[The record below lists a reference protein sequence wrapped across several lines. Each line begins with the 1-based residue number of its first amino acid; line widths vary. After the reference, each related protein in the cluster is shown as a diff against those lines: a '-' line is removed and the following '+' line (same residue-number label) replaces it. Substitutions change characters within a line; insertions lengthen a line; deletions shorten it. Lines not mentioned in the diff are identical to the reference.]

1 MYLHKLKIGNV
12 ELKNNILLA
21 PMAGITDLPFRLICE
36 KFEPGL
42 VCTEM
47 VSSKAIFYGDEKTKK
62 LMNLEGEKRPVSIQ
76 IFGSDLEAFEYATKY
91 VSNLADII
99 DINMGCPAPKVV
111 KNGDG
116 SKLLL
121 DLEKAKD
128 ILETVVKNSKVPVTL
143 KFRKGWDSEHIVAT
157 EIAKIAQQAGIS
169 AITIHG
175 RTRAEYYSGKADLE
189 IIKKVKESVNIPVIG
204 NGDVVDEESAKEM
217 FEKTGVDGIMIGR
230 ASMGNP
236 WIFKKIKYYL
246 ETGEK
251 LPEITSDE
259 KLKIIKEHLNLL
271 VNEKGEDVA
280 IKEFRKHLAAYSKN
294 LPNSSNFRVRVNAI
308 DDRCELERVL
318 SKYFDN
324 CSFGTGSF
332 EDNFLF
338 GTVYFRE
345 RKRSQ

>member
-47 VSSKAIFYGDEKTKK
+47 VSSKAIFYGDEKTKN
-62 LMNLEGEKRPVSIQ
+62 LMNLEGERRPVSIQ
-76 IFGSDLEAFEYATKY
+76 IFGSDVEAMGYAAKY
-91 VSNLADII
+91 VSKIADIV

-121 DLEKAKD
+121 DLEKAKE
-128 ILETVVKNSKVPVTL
+128 IMETVVKNSNVPVTL

-157 EIAKIAQQAGIS
+157 EIAKIAEQAGIS

-189 IIKKVKESVNIPVIG
+189 IIKKVKDTVKIPVIG
-204 NGDVVDEESAKEM
+204 NGDVIDEKSAEEM

-230 ASMGNP
+230 GSFGNP
-236 WIFKKIKYYL
+236 WIFEKIKYYL
-246 ETGEK
+246 ETGERLHEVSSK
-251 LPEITSDE
+251 E

-271 VNEKGEDVA
+271 VKEKGEDVA
-280 IKEFRKHLAAYSKN
+280 IKEFRKHLASYSKN
-294 LPNSSNFRVRVNAI
+294 LPNSSSFRVSVNGI
-308 DDRCELERVL
+308 DDRCELEEAL
-318 SKYFDN
+318 DGYFAN
-324 CSFGTGSF
+324 
-332 EDNFLF
+332 
-338 GTVYFRE
+338 
-345 RKRSQ
+345 

>member
-175 RTRAEYYSGKADLE
+175 RTRAEYYSGKADLK

-271 VNEKGEDVA
+271 VKEKGEDVA

-308 DDRCELERVL
+308 DNKKELEN
-318 SKYFDN
+318 SIDEYFAP
-324 CSFGTGSF
+324 F
-332 EDNFLF
+332 
-338 GTVYFRE
+338 V
-345 RKRSQ
+345 